1 MDWLELLYDICEV
14 CLIPLLGI
22 LTGYVIKFIRS
33 KEKEINNNIENETA
47 EKYVSMISQTI
58 TDCVRATTQTYV
70 DSLKASG
77 NFNAE
82 AQKEAFKR
90 SYEAILAV
98 LSDDAKEYI
107 VSLYGDLNTYLMAR
121 IESEVKLQ
129 K

>member
-1 MDWLELLYDICEV
+1 MDWLELLYDVCEV

>member
-77 NFNAE
+77 NFDAE